1 MVDKIGQG
9 KTDGRDSWSKGRGK
23 FNCDLGKR
31 RALLSPAQLV
41 TSSNCQLRLRGTA
54 GAQFLGLSFFG
65 MFKVIV
71 GLHEEK
77 PGTLPVADRMGL
89 LQASFSLPPQQID
102 ASH

>member
-1 MVDKIGQG
+1 MVDTIGQG
-9 KTDGRDSWSKGRGK
+9 RTDGRDSWSKGRGK

-41 TSSNCQLRLRGTA
+41 TSSNCQLRLRGTS
-54 GAQFLGLSFFG
+54 GAQFLGLGFFSV
-65 MFKVIV
+65 FKVIV

-77 PGTLPVADRMGL
+77 PGTLPVADRMSL
-89 LQASFSLPPQQID
+89 LQASFSLPPPQID